1 MDFGEFLLGT
11 ICLAFLLF
19 LIIFFRTKGQGRMKD
34 VFISILIAL
43 PLAAI
48 GTYLAILLDR
58 IMKGN

>member
-19 LIIFFRTKGQGRMKD
+19 LIIFFRTKGQSHMKN
-34 VFISILIAL
+34 VIISILIAL

-48 GTYLAILLDR
+48 GTYLAILLDKV
-58 IMKGN
+58 MKGQ